1 MTSDRGPADKTA
13 PGRAPSSA
21 SLAALFRPRSIAFIG
36 ASERANT
43 PASRGL
49 RHCVRLG
56 FKGALHPVNP
66 KHAELFGV
74 PCQPTLA
81 KVPGPVDLA
90 MIALGADA
98 TLEAVAECQ
107 RLGVKAVVAC
117 SAGWEETGTDEG
129 RARAAK
135 LRALLAGSP
144 MRLLGPNCMGTGNPE
159 LGLCL
164 GYNSSFETITF
175 PRPGRVGLI
184 TQSGAML
191 GGVVLN
197 GEDCGAD
204 IGLFA
209 HVGNATDVGMEE
221 IMEYM
226 VDDPAVRVLALMI
239 EGIHK
244 PRAFAAA
251 AASARAAG
259 KPVVAFKAGSS
270 EIGRQAVQSHT
281 GALAGSDQVFSA
293 VCRELGIVRV
303 EESEDL
309 MGMAGAL
316 AAWADKRPVGHGR
329 LLVYTLSGG
338 AASIMADECQRV
350 GVPIPPLAESTLH
363 RMDKVLPSYVKA
375 GNPLDVGGG
384 VFSDPE
390 LPRKTLAIALEDP
403 EMDVALWVG
412 VGAPRDE
419 RSRLMLDQA
428 LEAFGNCP
436 LPTMIVPVSG
446 HEQEPGFARAREM
459 RIPLLRSL
467 RAAAQLVAH
476 AMQLSQALPAPGS
489 PAAPDAVPPLPA
501 EALVDEVRSKAL
513 LARIGLPVPPS
524 RIVADA
530 GDVAAAAQALGFPVV
545 IKGRVEGVTHKS
557 ELGIVKLGITSP
569 EAAREAAED
578 IARRASEHRLEGF
591 LVEKMVR
598 GGVEVVLGI
607 KRDPGFGPM
616 LMFGLGGVAVELFG
630 DVAFGRCPLSPQGA
644 RALIDPT
651 RAARLLRGFRGQP
664 AMDEAALVDAMVQL
678 SRFAAA
684 HAETLEEMDVNP
696 LLVLPQGQGVCAL
709 DAVIVPRGR

>member
-1 MTSDRGPADKTA
+1 MPAPPEPA
-13 PGRAPSSA
+13 AAAARAFDHP
-21 SLAALFRPRSIAFIG
+21 LLPLFRPRSIAFIG

-56 FKGALHPVNP
+56 FAGALYPVNP

-74 PCQPTLA
+74 PCLPALA
-81 KVPGPVDLA
+81 QVPGPVDLA

-98 TLEAVAECQ
+98 TLEAVAECR

-117 SAGWEETGTDEG
+117 SAGWEESGTDEG
-129 RARAAK
+129 RARAAR
-135 LRALLAGSP
+135 LRALLAGSTL
-144 MRLLGPNCMGTGNPE
+144 RLLGPNCMGTGNPA
-159 LGLCL
+159 LGMCL
-164 GYNSSFETITF
+164 GYNSSFESIAF
-175 PRPGRVGLI
+175 KRPGRVGLV

-209 HVGNATDVGMEE
+209 HVGNAADVGMEE

-226 VDDPAVRVLALMI
+226 VDDPDVRVLALMV

-244 PRAFAAA
+244 PAAFAAA
-251 AASARAAG
+251 AARARAAG

-309 MGMAGAL
+309 MSIAGAL
-316 AAWADKRPVGHGR
+316 AAWSDKRPVGQGR

-350 GVPIPPLAESTLH
+350 GVPIPPLAATTLA
-363 RMDKVLPSYVKA
+363 RMDEVLPSYVKA

-384 VFSDPE
+384 VFSDPD
-390 LPRKTLAIALEDP
+390 LPRKTLAIALADAG
-403 EMDVALWVG
+403 MDVALWVG
-412 VGAPRDE
+412 VGAPRDD

-428 LEAFGNCP
+428 LDAFAASA

-446 HEQEPGFARAREM
+446 HAQEVGFERARALG
-459 RIPLLRSL
+459 IPLLRSL

-476 AMQLSQALPAPGS
+476 ALQLGRP
-489 PAAPDAVPPLPA
+489 AVPPGVPADAMPPLPDG
-501 EALVDEVRSKAL
+501 ALVDELQSKEL
-513 LARIGLPVPPS
+513 LARIGLAVPPS
-524 RIVADA
+524 RFVANA
-530 GDVAAAAQALGFPVV
+530 QEVAAAAEALGWPVV
-545 IKGRVEGVTHKS
+545 IKGRVAGVAHKS
-557 ELGIVKLGITSP
+557 EMGIVKLGIASA
-569 EAAREAAED
+569 EAARAAAED
-578 IARRASEHRLEGF
+578 IARRSAGHSLQGF

-630 DVAFGRCPLSPQGA
+630 DVAFGRCPLSVQGA
-644 RALIDPT
+644 RALVEQT

-664 AMDEAALVDAMVQL
+664 PRDEAALLAAMVRL
-678 SRFAAA
+678 SQFAAA
-684 HAETLEEMDVNP
+684 HADTLEEMDVNP
-696 LLVLPQGQGVCAL
+696 LVVLPQGEGVCAL
-709 DAVIVPRGR
+709 DAVILRRQA